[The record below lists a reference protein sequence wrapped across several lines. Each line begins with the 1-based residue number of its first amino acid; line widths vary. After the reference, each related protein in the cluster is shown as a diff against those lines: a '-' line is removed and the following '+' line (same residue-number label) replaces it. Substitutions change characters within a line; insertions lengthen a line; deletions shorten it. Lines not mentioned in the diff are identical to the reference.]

1 MRPRNTDLRL
11 HSRITSSSTS
21 LLLLVHHVLCV
32 SMSAQ
37 VGIFHVKR
45 NVLKYVIILFILYNV
60 ILPQSTSFFI
70 LLETEQGS

>member
-37 VGIFHVKR
+37 VGIFHV
-45 NVLKYVIILFILYNV
+45 
-60 ILPQSTSFFI
+60 
-70 LLETEQGS
+70 

>member
-21 LLLLVHHVLCV
+21 LLLLVHHVLYV